1 VVNAAIA
8 MLIHTRRSVLRGA
21 PVRARVRVSRPAA

>member
-8 MLIHTRRSVLRGA
+8 LLIHTRRSVLCGA
-21 PVRARVRVSRPAA
+21 PVRARVVSRPAA